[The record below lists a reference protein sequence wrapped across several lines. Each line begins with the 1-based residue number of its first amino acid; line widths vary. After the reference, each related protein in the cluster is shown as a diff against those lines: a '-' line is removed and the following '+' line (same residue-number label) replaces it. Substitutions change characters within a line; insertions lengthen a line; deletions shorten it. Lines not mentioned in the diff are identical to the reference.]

1 MHEYVL
7 LICKKNVN
15 ISSGKKGKKVVN
27 HACHL
32 SFEDM
37 QITYFGLTWGVQ
49 DACSYSITPLFLAL
63 KLSFRFN
70 VHTDTYSSYYALQM
84 QVCEMDLTQ

>member
-1 MHEYVL
+1 
-7 LICKKNVN
+7 
-15 ISSGKKGKKVVN
+15 
-27 HACHL
+27 
-32 SFEDM
+32 M
-37 QITYFGLTWGVQ
+37 QIIYFGLTWGVQ

-70 VHTDTYSSYYALQM
+70 VHTDTYSIQANALQM